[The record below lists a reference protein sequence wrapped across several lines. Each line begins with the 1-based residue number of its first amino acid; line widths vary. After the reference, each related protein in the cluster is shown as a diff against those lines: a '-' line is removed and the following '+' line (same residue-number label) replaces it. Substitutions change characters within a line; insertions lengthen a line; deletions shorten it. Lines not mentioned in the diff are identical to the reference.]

1 MKGFKIGISPL
12 ILNLQNKTKKLTKF
26 KKIKEKRSF
35 QKVERFWAKNDFL
48 DLVKTFYR
56 YIILHHLGAMA
67 MYNVHLYPKVETFP
81 LELLV
86 SFMCMWIS
94 NADRYLCN
102 ISNIYGR
109 KQMID

>member
-1 MKGFKIGISPL
+1 
-12 ILNLQNKTKKLTKF
+12 
-26 KKIKEKRSF
+26 
-35 QKVERFWAKNDFL
+35 
-48 DLVKTFYR
+48 
-56 YIILHHLGAMA
+56 
-67 MYNVHLYPKVETFP
+67 MYNVHVYPKVETFP

-86 SFMCMWIS
+86 SFMCMWIC